1 MDENNNFFGFV
12 SKIGSLI
19 NNSKTKEK
27 DSKKNNKGSAKK
39 YNIKISTDDEQT
51 IENIDNQDD
60 EEEEEEED
68 EKEEKK
74 QEDKIEEKK
83 EENKNIEE
91 SEKEKEKEK
100 EKIQT
105 IVKEIMDN
113 NDKDKGNI
121 NDEAEDDDDKEE
133 DNNNINN
140 INNNKNN
147 IINNK
152 EEIKNY
158 NNIYCPPIL
167 NNSFPVINNGNVEN
181 GAVTFVYDD
190 TTSCHIML
198 KKGNDFNINEY
209 TVIPILFLEKQKNL
223 FYKMGMTNI
232 PSYEPVK
239 YLFFFD
245 EHYLY
250 FAKDEIIFLETD
262 EETRRINKIVSLY
275 DIKDFTTDNENDY
288 FIIKLIVKKDEFRE
302 KVVSFYIEQ
311 KYFSGFMKNFNLKL
325 SIYGIDFFSNKKKS

>member
-1 MDENNNFFGFV
+1 MDEENNFFGFV

-19 NNSKTKEK
+19 NNNKAKEK
-27 DSKKNNKGSAKK
+27 DNKKNNKGSAKK

-60 EEEEEEED
+60 EEEEEEEED
-68 EKEEKK
+68 EKEEQK
-74 QEDKIEEKK
+74 QEEKKEEKK
-83 EENKNIEE
+83 EENKASEE
-91 SEKEKEKEK
+91 SEKEKEK
-100 EKIQT
+100 IQNL
-105 IVKEIMDN
+105 VKEIMDN
-113 NDKDKGNI
+113 NDKDKVNI
-121 NDEAEDDDDKEE
+121 DEEAEDDNDKKE

-140 INNNKNN
+140 INNDNIDNNN

-152 EEIKNY
+152 EEVKKN

-167 NNSFPVINNGNVEN
+167 NNSFPVINDGNAEK
-181 GAVTFVYDD
+181 GAVTFIYDD

-209 TVIPILFLEKQKNL
+209 NVIPILFLEKQKNL

-275 DIKDFTTDNENDY
+275 DIKDFTTDNENDN
-288 FIIKLIVKKDEFRE
+288 FIIKLIVKKGEFRE

-325 SIYGIDFFSNKKKS
+325 SIYGIDFFSNKNKS

>member
-100 EKIQT
+100 IQT

-121 NDEAEDDDDKEE
+121 NDEDEDDDDKEE

-140 INNNKNN
+140 INNDKNN

>member
-91 SEKEKEKEK
+91 SEKEKEK
-100 EKIQT
+100 IQT

-121 NDEAEDDDDKEE
+121 NDEDEDDDDKEE

-311 KYFSGFMKNFNLKL
+311 KYFSGFMKNFSLKL

>member
-27 DSKKNNKGSAKK
+27 DTKKNNKGSAKK
-39 YNIKISTDDEQT
+39 YNIKISADDEQT
-51 IENIDNQDD
+51 IENIDNQDEE

-68 EKEEKK
+68 EKEEQK
-74 QEDKIEEKK
+74 QGEQGEKIEE
-83 EENKNIEE
+83 NKINEE
-91 SEKEKEKEK
+91 SEKEKEK
-100 EKIQT
+100 IQNL
-105 IVKEIMDN
+105 VKEIMDN
-113 NDKDKGNI
+113 NDKDKDNS
-121 NDEAEDDDDKEE
+121 NDENEEEKEE
-133 DNNNINN
+133 DINNINN
-140 INNNKNN
+140 INNDIN
-147 IINNK
+147 NNK

-167 NNSFPVINNGNVEN
+167 NNSFPVINNNGNAEN

-198 KKGNDFNINEY
+198 KKGNDFNINDY

-239 YLFFFD
+239 YLFFLD
-245 EHYLY
+245 EHYFY

-275 DIKDFTTDNENDY
+275 DIKDFSTDNENDN

-302 KVVSFYIEQ
+302 KVVSFYIDQ
-311 KYFSGFMKNFNLKL
+311 KYFSGFMKNLNLKL
-325 SIYGIDFFSNKKKS
+325 SIYGIDFFSNKNKI

>member
-1 MDENNNFFGFV
+1 MDEENNFFGFV

-19 NNSKTKEK
+19 NNNKTKEK
-27 DSKKNNKGSAKK
+27 DNKKNNKGSAKK

-60 EEEEEEED
+60 EEEEEEEED
-68 EKEEKK
+68 EKEEQK
-74 QEDKIEEKK
+74 QEEKKEEKK
-83 EENKNIEE
+83 EENKASEE
-91 SEKEKEKEK
+91 SEKEKEK
-100 EKIQT
+100 IQNL
-105 IVKEIMDN
+105 VKEIMDN
-113 NDKDKGNI
+113 NDKDNDNI
-121 NDEAEDDDDKEE
+121 DDEAKDDNDKEE
-133 DNNNINN
+133 DNNNINI
-140 INNNKNN
+140 INNDNIDNNN

-152 EEIKNY
+152 EEVKN
-158 NNIYCPPIL
+158 NSNIYCPPIL
-167 NNSFPVINNGNVEN
+167 NNSFPVINDGNAEN

-209 TVIPILFLEKQKNL
+209 NVIPILFLEKQKNL

-275 DIKDFTTDNENDY
+275 DIKDFTTDNENDN
-288 FIIKLIVKKDEFRE
+288 FIIKLIVKKGEFKE

-325 SIYGIDFFSNKKKS
+325 SIYGIDFFSNKNKS

>member
-1 MDENNNFFGFV
+1 
-12 SKIGSLI
+12 
-19 NNSKTKEK
+19 
-27 DSKKNNKGSAKK
+27 
-39 YNIKISTDDEQT
+39 
-51 IENIDNQDD
+51 
-60 EEEEEEED
+60 
-68 EKEEKK
+68 
-74 QEDKIEEKK
+74 
-83 EENKNIEE
+83 
-91 SEKEKEKEK
+91 
-100 EKIQT
+100 
-105 IVKEIMDN
+105 MDN

-140 INNNKNN
+140 INNDKNN

-152 EEIKNY
+152 EEINNY

>member
-91 SEKEKEKEK
+91 SEKEKEK
-100 EKIQT
+100 IQT

-140 INNNKNN
+140 INNDKNN

-209 TVIPILFLEKQKNL
+209 NIIPILFLEKQKNL

>member
-91 SEKEKEKEK
+91 SEKEKEK
-100 EKIQT
+100 IQT

-121 NDEAEDDDDKEE
+121 NDEDEDDDDKEE

-167 NNSFPVINNGNVEN
+167 NNSFPVINNVNVEN

>member
-74 QEDKIEEKK
+74 QEEKIEEKK

-91 SEKEKEKEK
+91 SEKEK

-140 INNNKNN
+140 INNDKNN

-152 EEIKNY
+152 EEINNY

-325 SIYGIDFFSNKKKS
+325 SIYGIDFFSNKNKS

>member
-100 EKIQT
+100 IQT

-140 INNNKNN
+140 INNDKNN

>member
-1 MDENNNFFGFV
+1 MDEENNFFGFV

-19 NNSKTKEK
+19 NNNKTKEK
-27 DSKKNNKGSAKK
+27 DNKKNNKGSAKK

-60 EEEEEEED
+60 EEEEEEEED
-68 EKEEKK
+68 EKEEQK
-74 QEDKIEEKK
+74 QEEKKEEKK
-83 EENKNIEE
+83 EENKASEE
-91 SEKEKEKEK
+91 SEKEKEK
-100 EKIQT
+100 IQNL
-105 IVKEIMDN
+105 VKEIMDN
-113 NDKDKGNI
+113 NDKDNDNI
-121 NDEAEDDDDKEE
+121 DDEAKDDNDKEE

-140 INNNKNN
+140 INNDNN

-152 EEIKNY
+152 EEVKNN

-167 NNSFPVINNGNVEN
+167 NNSFPVINDGNVEN

-209 TVIPILFLEKQKNL
+209 NVIPILFLEKQKNL

-275 DIKDFTTDNENDY
+275 DIKDFTTDNENDN
-288 FIIKLIVKKDEFRE
+288 FIIKLIVKKGEFKE

-325 SIYGIDFFSNKKKS
+325 SIYGIDFFSNKNKS

>member
-1 MDENNNFFGFV
+1 MEENNNFFDFV

-19 NNSKTKEK
+19 NNNKTKEK
-27 DSKKNNKGSAKK
+27 DNKKNNKGSAKK

-68 EKEEKK
+68 EKEEQK
-74 QEDKIEEKK
+74 QEEKIEEKK
-83 EENKNIEE
+83 EENKITDE
-91 SEKEKEKEK
+91 SEEEKEKEK
-100 EKIQT
+100 EKIQNL
-105 IVKEIMDN
+105 VKEIMDKN
-113 NDKDKGNI
+113 DNDKDNSI
-121 NDEAEDDDDKEE
+121 DENDEDKEE
-133 DNNNINN
+133 EINNINN
-140 INNNKNN
+140 INNDNNN

-152 EEIKNY
+152 DEIKN
-158 NNIYCPPIL
+158 NNNKFCPPIL
-167 NNSFPVINNGNVEN
+167 NNSFPVINNNGNAEN

-209 TVIPILFLEKQKNL
+209 NIIPILFLEKQKNI

-262 EETRRINKIVSLY
+262 EETRRINKIVSIF
-275 DIKDFTTDNENDY
+275 DIKDFSTDNEDDN
-288 FIIKLIVKKDEFRE
+288 FIIKLIVKKDDSRE

-325 SIYGIDFFSNKKKS
+325 SIYGIDFFSNKNKS

>member
-19 NNSKTKEK
+19 NNNKTK
-27 DSKKNNKGSAKK
+27 DTKKNNEGSTKKK
-39 YNIKISTDDEQT
+39 YNIKISHDDEQT

-60 EEEEEEED
+60 EEEEEEEED
-68 EKEEKK
+68 EKEEQK
-74 QEDKIEEKK
+74 QEEKINEKK
-83 EENKNIEE
+83 EENKITDQ

-100 EKIQT
+100 EKIQNL
-105 IVKEIMDN
+105 VKEIMDN
-113 NDKDKGNI
+113 NDKDKSNS
-121 NDEAEDDDDKEE
+121 NDEENKDKEE
-133 DNNNINN
+133 DINNINN
-140 INNNKNN
+140 INNENDNN
-147 IINNK
+147 INNKK
-152 EEIKNY
+152 EEIKNSH
-158 NNIYCPPIL
+158 NIYCPPIL
-167 NNSFPVINNGNVEN
+167 NNSFPVINNNGNGEK
-181 GAVTFVYDD
+181 GAVTFFYDD

-209 TVIPILFLEKQKNL
+209 TVIPILFLEKQKNI
-223 FYKMGMTNI
+223 FYKMHMTNI

-262 EETRRINKIVSLY
+262 EETRRINKIVSLF
-275 DIKDFTTDNENDY
+275 DIKDFSTDNENDN
-288 FIIKLIVKKDEFRE
+288 FLIKLIVKKDEFKE

-311 KYFSGFMKNFNLKL
+311 KYFSGFMKNLNLKL
-325 SIYGIDFFSNKKKS
+325 SIYGIDFFSNKNKS

>member
-91 SEKEKEKEK
+91 SEKEK

-325 SIYGIDFFSNKKKS
+325 SIYGIDFF

>member
-27 DSKKNNKGSAKK
+27 DRKKNNKGSAKK

-91 SEKEKEKEK
+91 SEKEKEK
-100 EKIQT
+100 IQT

-140 INNNKNN
+140 INNDKNN

-223 FYKMGMTNI
+223 FYNLGMTNI

>member
-1 MDENNNFFGFV
+1 MDENNNFFNFV

-19 NNSKTKEK
+19 NNKTKEK
-27 DSKKNNKGSAKK
+27 DAKKNNKGSAKK

-51 IENIDNQDD
+51 LENIDNQDD

-68 EKEEKK
+68 EKEEQK
-74 QEDKIEEKK
+74 QEEKVEGKK
-83 EENKNIEE
+83 EENKINDQ
-91 SEKEKEKEK
+91 SEKEKEKDK
-100 EKIQT
+100 EKIQNL
-105 IVKEIMDN
+105 VKEIMDN
-113 NDKDKGNI
+113 NDKDNN
-121 NDEAEDDDDKEE
+121 NDEDDEDKEE
-133 DNNNINN
+133 EINNINN
-140 INNNKNN
+140 INDDSN
-147 IINNK
+147 NNK

-158 NNIYCPPIL
+158 NNIYCSPIL
-167 NNSFPVINNGNVEN
+167 NNSFPVINCNGNAEN
-181 GAVTFVYDD
+181 GAVIFVYDD

-198 KKGNDFNINEY
+198 KKGNDFNIYEY
-209 TVIPILFLEKQKNL
+209 NVIPILFLEKQKNI

-275 DIKDFTTDNENDY
+275 DIKDFTTENENDN
-288 FIIKLIVKKDEFRE
+288 FLIKLIVKKDEFKE
-302 KVVSFYIEQ
+302 KEVSFYIEQ

-325 SIYGIDFFSNKKKS
+325 SIFGIDFFSNKNKN

>member
-1 MDENNNFFGFV
+1 MDEENNFFGFV

-19 NNSKTKEK
+19 NNNKKKEK
-27 DSKKNNKGSAKK
+27 DNKKNNKGSAKK

-60 EEEEEEED
+60 EEEEEEEED
-68 EKEEKK
+68 EKEEQK
-74 QEDKIEEKK
+74 QEEKKEEKK
-83 EENKNIEE
+83 EENKASEE
-91 SEKEKEKEK
+91 SEKEKEK
-100 EKIQT
+100 IQNL
-105 IVKEIMDN
+105 VKEIMDN
-113 NDKDKGNI
+113 NDKDNNNI
-121 NDEAEDDDDKEE
+121 DDEAKDDNDKEE

-140 INNNKNN
+140 INNDNIDNNN

-152 EEIKNY
+152 EEVKN
-158 NNIYCPPIL
+158 NSNIYCPPIL
-167 NNSFPVINNGNVEN
+167 NNSFPVINDGNAEN

-209 TVIPILFLEKQKNL
+209 NVIPILFLEKQKNL

-275 DIKDFTTDNENDY
+275 DIKDFTTDNENDN
-288 FIIKLIVKKDEFRE
+288 FIIKLIVKKGEFKE

-325 SIYGIDFFSNKKKS
+325 SIYGIDFFSNKNKS

>member
-91 SEKEKEKEK
+91 SEKEKEK
-100 EKIQT
+100 IQT

-121 NDEAEDDDDKEE
+121 NDEAEDDDDKKE

>member
-74 QEDKIEEKK
+74 QEEKIEEKK

-91 SEKEKEKEK
+91 SEKEK

-113 NDKDKGNI
+113 NDKDKDNI

-140 INNNKNN
+140 INNDKNN

>member
-91 SEKEKEKEK
+91 SEKEKEK

>member
-74 QEDKIEEKK
+74 QEEKIEEKK

-91 SEKEKEKEK
+91 SEKEK

-113 NDKDKGNI
+113 NDKDKSNS
-121 NDEAEDDDDKEE
+121 NVEENEDKEE
-133 DNNNINN
+133 DINNINN
-140 INNNKNN
+140 INNENDNN
-147 IINNK
+147 INNKK
-152 EEIKNY
+152 EEIKNSH
-158 NNIYCPPIL
+158 NIYCPPIL
-167 NNSFPVINNGNVEN
+167 NNSFPVINNNGNGEK
-181 GAVTFVYDD
+181 GAVTFFYDD

-209 TVIPILFLEKQKNL
+209 TVIPILFLEKQKNI
-223 FYKMGMTNI
+223 FYKMHMTNI

-275 DIKDFTTDNENDY
+275 DIKDFTTDNENDN
-288 FIIKLIVKKDEFRE
+288 FLIKLIVKKDEFKE

-311 KYFSGFMKNFNLKL
+311 KYFSGFMKNLNLKL
-325 SIYGIDFFSNKKKS
+325 SIYGIDFFSNKNKS

>member
-27 DSKKNNKGSAKK
+27 DTKKNNKGSAKK
-39 YNIKISTDDEQT
+39 YNIKISADDEQT
-51 IENIDNQDD
+51 IENIDNQDEE

-68 EKEEKK
+68 EKEEQK
-74 QEDKIEEKK
+74 QGEQGEKIEE
-83 EENKNIEE
+83 NKINEE
-91 SEKEKEKEK
+91 SEKEKEK
-100 EKIQT
+100 IQNL
-105 IVKEIMDN
+105 VKEIMDN
-113 NDKDKGNI
+113 NDKDKDNS
-121 NDEAEDDDDKEE
+121 NDENEEEKEE
-133 DNNNINN
+133 DINNINN
-140 INNNKNN
+140 INNDIN
-147 IINNK
+147 NNK

-167 NNSFPVINNGNVEN
+167 NNSFPVINNNGNAEN

-198 KKGNDFNINEY
+198 KKGNDFNINDY

-239 YLFFFD
+239 YLFFLD

-275 DIKDFTTDNENDY
+275 DIKDFSTDNENDN

-302 KVVSFYIEQ
+302 KVVSFYIDQ
-311 KYFSGFMKNFNLKL
+311 KYFSGFMKNLNLKL
-325 SIYGIDFFSNKKKS
+325 SIYGIDFFSNKNKI

>member
-74 QEDKIEEKK
+74 QEEKIEEKK

-91 SEKEKEKEK
+91 SEKEK

-113 NDKDKGNI
+113 NDKDKCNI
-121 NDEAEDDDDKEE
+121 NDEAEDDYDKEE

-140 INNNKNN
+140 INNDKNN

-311 KYFSGFMKNFNLKL
+311 KYFSGFMKNLNLKL
-325 SIYGIDFFSNKKKS
+325 SIYGIDFFSNKNKS